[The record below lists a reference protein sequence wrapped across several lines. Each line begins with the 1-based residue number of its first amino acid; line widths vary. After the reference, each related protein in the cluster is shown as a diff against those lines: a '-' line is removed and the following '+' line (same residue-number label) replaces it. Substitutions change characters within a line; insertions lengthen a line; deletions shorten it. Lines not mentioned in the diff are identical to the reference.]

1 MEGIHYMNT
10 KKIISSIVVFA
21 LMLSVTACEASSV
34 ETSAV
39 SEAPIVAD
47 EVISNRL
54 DTYISNSDQVY
65 SLLQE
70 HLNCTELTIEENTE
84 FSDFDY
90 NIESLAESGSGVY
103 PILVNGTGVLVT
115 CVDNKAQQIDIASIG
130 HYQVFDM
137 LDTPT
142 EYEFNSGMGGTYTD
156 VDNVIDDNV
165 GYIEDGTMVTIVG
178 INSRYA
184 LSEENYVIP
193 INYFP
198 ELNQ

>member
-1 MEGIHYMNT
+1 MNT
-10 KKIISSIVVFA
+10 KKIIGSIVVFA
-21 LMLSVTACEASSV
+21 LMLSVTVTACEASLV

-54 DTYISNSDQVY
+54 DTYISNSEQVY

-70 HLNCTELTIEENTE
+70 RLNCTELTIEENTV

-90 NIESLAESGSGVY
+90 NIEALEESGSVVY

-137 LDTPT
+137 FDAPT

-156 VDNVIDDNV
+156 VDNAIDDNV

-193 INYFP
+193 INCFP

>member
-1 MEGIHYMNT
+1 MNT
-10 KKIISSIVVFA
+10 KKIIGSIVVFA
-21 LMLSVTACEASSV
+21 LILSVTACEASSV

-54 DTYISNSDQVY
+54 DTYISNSEQVY

-70 HLNCTELTIEENTE
+70 RLNCTELTIEENTE

-90 NIESLAESGSGVY
+90 NIEALEESGSGVY

-156 VDNVIDDNV
+156 VDNAIDDNV

-193 INYFP
+193 IYCFP
-198 ELNQ
+198 EFNQ

>member
-1 MEGIHYMNT
+1 MKR
-10 KKIISSIVVFA
+10 KKIIGSIVAFA
-21 LMLSVTACEASSV
+21 LMLSVSACEGSV
-34 ETSAV
+34 AETAAV
-39 SEAPIVAD
+39 PDVSVVAD
-47 EVISNRL
+47 EIISNRL
-54 DTYISNSDQVY
+54 DTYISNSEQVY

-70 HLNCTELTIEENTE
+70 RLNCTELTIEENTE

-90 NIESLAESGSGVY
+90 NIESLEESGSGVY

-156 VDNVIDDNV
+156 VDNAIDNNV

-193 INYFP
+193 INFFP